1 MKAAGQ
7 KTHFEYSDNQ
17 SSSNLQKPK
26 NEQKSRSV
34 LSKMTDRVVK
44 HHDLSAQKEKR
55 RLDEEFLRRSNKTDF
70 RSQNN
75 RSKSP

>member
-17 SSSNLQKPK
+17 SSSKMVVTK

-44 HHDLSAQKEKR
+44 DHDRSAQKEKR
-55 RLDEEFLRRSNKTDF
+55 R
-70 RSQNN
+70 
-75 RSKSP
+75 